1 MTAYRSGELLAATLS
16 PRARKGAVIAA
27 AGIMLL
33 LGIALLPFLWY
44 GQVREEL
51 AAQKVELALVMART
65 ERSAGPAARITEA
78 DQPERMFLP
87 GTTAGTTLA
96 SFQSL
101 VNGAAA
107 RSGMS
112 ILRMQPL
119 PSDEAAGAFPYRLA
133 VDMSGGLLPLRTF
146 LADIET
152 GLPLMIVTSLEI
164 VPRSAEDP
172 YRSDDMAISLRL
184 EAFGWR
190 DSP

>member
-1 MTAYRSGELLAATLS
+1 MLAATLS

-33 LGIALLPFLWY
+33 LAIALFPFLWY
-44 GQVREEL
+44 EQLRDEL
-51 AAQKVELALVMART
+51 AIQKAELALVSARA
-65 ERSAGPAARITEA
+65 ERSAGLRTKITEA
-78 DQPERMFLP
+78 DRPERMFLP

-101 VNGAAA
+101 VNSAAA
-107 RSGMS
+107 RSGLN
-112 ILRMQPL
+112 ILRMQPM

-133 VDMSGGLLPLRTF
+133 VDMSGGLLQVRSF
-146 LADIET
+146 LADVES

-164 VPRSAEDP
+164 IPRSTEDP
-172 YRSDDMAISLRL
+172 YRSDDIAVSLRL

-190 DSP
+190 DTP

>member
-1 MTAYRSGELLAATLS
+1 MTASRRGELLAATLS

-133 VDMSGGLLPLRTF
+133 VDMAGGLLQLRTF

>member
-1 MTAYRSGELLAATLS
+1 MTDSRRGELLAATLS

-33 LGIALLPFLWY
+33 LVIALLPFLWHA
-44 GQVREEL
+44 QMREEL
-51 AAQKVELALVMART
+51 AAQRAELALVTARA
-65 ERSAGPAARITEA
+65 ERSTGLSFRITEA

-101 VNGAAA
+101 VNSAAS
-107 RSGMS
+107 RSGLN

-119 PSDEAAGAFPYRLA
+119 PSDEAAGATPYRLA
-133 VDMSGGLLPLRTF
+133 VDMAGGLLQVRTF
-146 LADIET
+146 LADVET
-152 GLPLMIVTSLEI
+152 GLPLMTVTSLEI
-164 VPRSAEDP
+164 IPRSGEDP
-172 YRSDDMAISLRL
+172 YRSDDIAISLRL